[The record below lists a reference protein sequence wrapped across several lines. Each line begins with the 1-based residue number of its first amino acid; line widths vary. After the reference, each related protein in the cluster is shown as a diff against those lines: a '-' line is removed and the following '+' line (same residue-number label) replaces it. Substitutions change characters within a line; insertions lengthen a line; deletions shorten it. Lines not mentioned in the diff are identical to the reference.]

1 MPTTRSTRCGSGR
14 SRPAI
19 CRGWRRRPRRRCSVS
34 TNCRSCSGLGLQH
47 AAERMSFEQ
56 VPELQYSPST
66 SKLLCGLSRSLV
78 HATRQTP
85 RSLGAE
91 LFSGSC
97 DSVWPEGRGPWC
109 MAGDRRSRDV
119 FPLDRLPGPVPL
131 RAFIGGVYAA
141 HQVGLATLVR
151 VIDQCQPSHCAP
163 ERRHVCVWRNAEGFV
178 PGELDFL
185 E

>member
-1 MPTTRSTRCGSGR
+1 
-14 SRPAI
+14 
-19 CRGWRRRPRRRCSVS
+19 
-34 TNCRSCSGLGLQH
+34 
-47 AAERMSFEQ
+47 
-56 VPELQYSPST
+56 
-66 SKLLCGLSRSLV
+66 
-78 HATRQTP
+78 
-85 RSLGAE
+85 
-91 LFSGSC
+91 
-97 DSVWPEGRGPWC
+97 

-141 HQVGLATLVR
+141 HQVGLATLVG

-185 E
+185 EQDQDRFGRGMLQNRGESDRPEW